1 MKNGYGFAR
10 VACVAGCAFG
20 IALAFISCGPN
31 TNQIRRM
38 QALETGVSS
47 PTTIEELEAG
57 IKKYQDRIEDV
68 LNSDIRVGIWY
79 KILAT
84 RYLDN
89 KMYAKALE
97 NFRIATQYYP
107 DNQNLYYYVGLC
119 AGYISKSAL
128 DYELT
133 GTDRARQAYLDLSES
148 AYKRAI
154 ELEPRYFRALYGLG
168 VLYVFERDEPEKAI
182 PLLETAIDVEK
193 RNTDAMFI
201 LARAYYSS
209 GRYEEAVALY
219 DRILSLTNSEER
231 KKEAE
236 TNKAFVLE
244 NSYGKP

>member
-1 MKNGYGFAR
+1 M
-10 VACVAGCAFG
+10 
-20 IALAFISCGPN
+20 
-31 TNQIRRM
+31 
-38 QALETGVSS
+38 
-47 PTTIEELEAG
+47 
-57 IKKYQDRIEDV
+57 
-68 LNSDIRVGIWY
+68 NSDIRVGIWY

-219 DRILSLTNSEER
+219 DRILSRN
-231 KKEAE
+231 
-236 TNKAFVLE
+236 NFV
-244 NSYGKP
+244 